1 MQTKGEL
8 LIRWENGQEE
18 HVGTVDM
25 DALGPKVLVSMENDR
40 ELRDSLVSTQTVKA
54 AVDWVQKAVKAK

>member
-18 HVGTVDM
+18 YVGTVDL
-25 DALGPKVLVSMENDR
+25 DSLGLKVLVSMENNR
-40 ELRDSLVSTQTVKA
+40 ELRDKLVSTQTVKTA
-54 AVDWVQKAVKAK
+54 IDWVQKAVKAK